1 METKLYTILAQQVS
15 AYQGYTSQ
23 QGLRGNRLESKLR
36 AIAER
41 IMDYV
46 EKYMPIGSGIEN
58 TRLVLAKSTESVLV
72 FSCAYHHMNET
83 GFYTGYTYH
92 EIKVSSSLTNEINIR
107 ITGKDRYDIK
117 EYLDQI
123 FFDALVQDVPMYEF
137 L

>member
-1 METKLYTILAQQVS
+1 MAIVHIRKGVNKMEQKLYTALAQLVS
-15 AYQGYTSQ
+15 ADRQKNDSSTMQ
-23 QGLRGNRLESKLR
+23 
-36 AIAER
+36 R
-41 IMDYV
+41 IVEYV
-46 EKYMPIGSGIEN
+46 ERYMPIGGGIEN

-72 FSCAYHHMNET
+72 FSCSFHHMNRN
-83 GFYTGYTYH
+83 GFYDGYTYH